1 MEGSMLN
8 LENLQQALDGDEA
21 LLEELLSTF
30 LQSIREDIL
39 NLKAAVNNQQ
49 SALIISFAHRIKGA
63 AAIVGAGQLASLAG
77 DLEHSGQQAEEP
89 DRYEHLFIELQDSF
103 KSIEAL
109 YPNL

>member
-1 MEGSMLN
+1 MLN
-8 LENLQQALDGDEA
+8 LENLQQVADGDKA

-30 LQSIREDIL
+30 FQSTREDIL

-49 SALIISFAHRIKGA
+49 AALIVSFAHRIKGG
-63 AAIVGAGQLASLAG
+63 AAIVGADQLALLAG
-77 DLEHSGQQAEEP
+77 DLEHSGQQAEPE
-89 DRYEHLFIELQDSF
+89 RYERLFFELQDSF